1 MRLSNTLVVFCAAVL
16 LASGHSLS
24 ETTEADQ
31 AIVSKLAPLE
41 LGASINALAG
51 ENKRSLRSHDDDD
64 DEEERYKEW
73 KISGL
78 KVGPWNN
85 FFTKW
90 KANRRSPIDIETKL
104 AKLEQLTPAERSAIV
119 RNYQDTYTM

>member
-16 LASGHSLS
+16 LASGHALS

-64 DEEERYKEW
+64 EEEERYKQW

-78 KVGPWNN
+78 KLGPWND
-85 FFTKW
+85 FFKKW
-90 KANRRSPIDIETKL
+90 HANGRSPSQIETKL
-104 AKLEQLTPAERSAIV
+104 KKLKQLTPTERSTIL
-119 RNYQDTYTM
+119 RYYQDTYTI

>member
-78 KVGPWNN
+78 K
-85 FFTKW
+85 
-90 KANRRSPIDIETKL
+90 TKL